1 MLPRANP
8 AAICE
13 RVAEGAVLLHRETEI
28 YFGLNAVALRI
39 WELLPVSKDLDEL
52 CAVLGEEYPGVDPAE
67 LRSDVIELLQ
77 ELAASDLVIAPT
89 VAAEAEVR
97 GVHED
102 LASPAQ

>member
-1 MLPRANP
+1 MLPRVNP

-13 RVAEGAVLLHRETEI
+13 RVAEGAVLLHRESEL

-52 CAVLGEEYPGVDPAE
+52 CAVLGGEYPDVDPDE
-67 LRSDVIELLQ
+67 LRRDVIELLE
-77 ELAASDLVIAPT
+77 ELAASDLVIPSTDGVGAG
-89 VAAEAEVR
+89 AQ